1 FDPKP
6 EQEVRRVKEE
16 EKEEKDELPLA
27 PEPPVSP
34 AELRPER
41 AGEQRHRAEDDAE
54 VDGDVALQVRPGL
67 ALPQMDQPLP
77 GAPPETRVGGQRDRD
92 VEEEDL
98 LVEAVLV
105 DRRVEEDHAV
115 L

>member
-16 EKEEKDELPLA
+16 KPEEEDELPLA

-54 VDGDVALQVRPGL
+54 VEGVVPRQTPPGL
-67 ALPQMDQPLP
+67 ALPQMDEPLP

-92 VEEEDL
+92 VEVEDL

-105 DRRVEEDHAV
+105 DRGVEKEG
-115 L
+115 